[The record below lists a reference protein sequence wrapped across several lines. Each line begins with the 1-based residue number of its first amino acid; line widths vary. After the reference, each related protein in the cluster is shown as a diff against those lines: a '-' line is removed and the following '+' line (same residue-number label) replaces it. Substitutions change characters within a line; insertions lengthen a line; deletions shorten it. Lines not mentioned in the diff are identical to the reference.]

1 MAVSIESER
10 PIRINSEDVIPTN
23 YTNPK
28 TPRTPSGNIDSNLL
42 YIKKSFYQLLKTNL
56 GLLLLNRQNLLRLI
70 GFTVQWT
77 VGLFIFTIL
86 TINIQQLGL
95 SSININGIFVGVA
108 GMFGAGLVIFMI
120 TKIRRYVCGFV
131 KIFFRKTGIIWCL
144 VTIIVASVVLAV
156 LSYFYMFNVTV
167 QFIESMISA
176 FIFKCATLFIF
187 SVLSLYSVEL
197 FETSIRSLAFALVM
211 VVSKLITSLTPE
223 ITNFASELGIHVL
236 STSAIPALIAIPI
249 TLMMP
254 ETFESENND

>member
-1 MAVSIESER
+1 MLRRRSSIALSIESER

-42 YIKKSFYQLLKTNL
+42 YKKKSFYRLLKNNL

-108 GMFGAGLVIFMI
+108 GMFGAGLVILMI
-120 TKIRRYVCGFV
+120 TKIRRYVCGCV
-131 KIFFRKTGIIWCL
+131 KIFLGRL
-144 VTIIVASVVLAV
+144 
-156 LSYFYMFNVTV
+156 
-167 QFIESMISA
+167 ES
-176 FIFKCATLFIF
+176 FG
-187 SVLSLYSVEL
+187 VW
-197 FETSIRSLAFALVM
+197 
-211 VVSKLITSLTPE
+211 
-223 ITNFASELGIHVL
+223 
-236 STSAIPALIAIPI
+236 
-249 TLMMP
+249 
-254 ETFESENND
+254 